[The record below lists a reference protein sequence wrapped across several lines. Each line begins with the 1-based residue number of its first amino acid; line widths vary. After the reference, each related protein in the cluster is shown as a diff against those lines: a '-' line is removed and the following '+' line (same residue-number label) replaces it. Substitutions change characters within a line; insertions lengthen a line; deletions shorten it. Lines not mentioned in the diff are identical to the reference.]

1 MSNFKILRNFDMEIL
16 EIEDYTTSSE
26 MDKLSYDDYLLDFGM
41 TDKLIKKLDSIERNT
56 LYQMRY
62 EQLVAIKKGEFPKY

>member
-1 MSNFKILRNFDMEIL
+1 MEIL